1 MARSIL
7 TYRDSFESTAR
18 DFMPN
23 RLCTHLLAITS
34 AFGSFYENCPVLIAE
49 DPKVRNSRLR
59 LCDVTARTLKTGL
72 SLLGIDAP
80 ERM

>member
-1 MARSIL
+1 MARSLL
-7 TYRDSFESTAR
+7 TYRDSFESSAR
-18 DFMPN
+18 DLMPN
-23 RLCTHLLAITS
+23 RLCTHLLALSS

-59 LCDVTARTLKTGL
+59 LCDVTARVLKNGL